1 MFFLFLKMHP
11 SLSEL
16 FNFEKT
22 SNNDLTGLYVIVLI
36 DIREASKKKK
46 TRKVEIFF
54 RKKGREVRHKLNNFN
69 FLGLLFFEGFPKQ
82 GDRD

>member
-1 MFFLFLKMHP
+1 MVWLLAIWWTKK
-11 SLSEL
+11 L
-16 FNFEKT
+16 FNFGAFLAHGSCFKR
-22 SNNDLTGLYVIVLI
+22 V
-36 DIREASKKKK
+36 REAFNKKK

-54 RKKGREVRHKLNNFN
+54 RKKGGEVRHKLNNFN